1 MLYGLRP
8 DYSRVNDYVIET
20 LSHVGLTSCTYAA
33 GGRLRFA
40 SSSPVIKVKITL
52 GSCNPLGPMT
62 VIGAAG
68 CDVYIDGEFI
78 GAFGPSD
85 FGVAEYE
92 FSFKN
97 TGEQIQINLPI
108 AAQVLDT
115 KVECDDI
122 RPAKDYT
129 IKKPVVFY
137 GSSIT
142 NGIAASRPGN
152 TYPAI
157 LSRRLDCDYYNY
169 GMAGSC
175 RGEVRFAEY
184 ICENHDMSMLLIGYD
199 HNALNVEELE
209 ERHERFFKTVRKYHP
224 ELPVLILSKP
234 DLFNDHVNN
243 SLRRDVIYRTYSNA
257 QREGDKNVYFLDGA
271 WMYNKPI
278 PEMTA
283 DGLHPHDET
292 FVRFADILEPIIR
305 RLIVTE

>member
-8 DYSRVNDYVIET
+8 DYSRVNDYVIEM

-40 SSSPVIKVKITL
+40 SSSPEIKVKISL
-52 GSCNPLGPMT
+52 GSCVPLGPMT
-62 VIGAAG
+62 LSGVAG
-68 CDVYIDGEFI
+68 CDVYIDGEYE
-78 GAFGPSD
+78 GTYAPAD
-85 FGVAEYE
+85 FGITEYE

-97 TGEQIQINLPI
+97 TGEEIQINLPV
-108 AAQVLDT
+108 ASKVLDT

-122 RPAKDYT
+122 RKAKDYT

-142 NGIAASRPGN
+142 NGIAVTSPGN

-157 LSRRLDCDYYNY
+157 LSRRLDCDYYNF

-184 ICENHDMSMLLIGYD
+184 ISEIDMSMLLMGYD
-199 HNALNVEELE
+199 HNAMNVEELE
-209 ERHERFFKTVRKYHP
+209 ERHERFFKTVRKHHP
-224 ELPVLILSKP
+224 TLPILIASKP

-257 QREGDKNVYFLDGA
+257 QREGDENVYFLDGR
-271 WMYNKPI
+271 WMYDRPI
-278 PEMTA
+278 AHMTA
-283 DGLHPHDET
+283 DGLHPTDET

-305 RLIVTE
+305 RLINA

>member
-8 DYSRVNDYVIET
+8 DYSRVNDYVIEM

-40 SSSPVIKVKITL
+40 SGSPKIKVKITL
-52 GSCNPLGPMT
+52 GSCVPLGPMT
-62 VIGAAG
+62 LSGVAG
-68 CDVYIDGEFI
+68 CDVYIDGEYE
-78 GAFGPSD
+78 GTYAPSD
-85 FGVAEYE
+85 FGVTEYE
-92 FSFKN
+92 FTFKN
-97 TGEQIQINLPI
+97 TGEEIQINLPVASKVI
-108 AAQVLDT
+108 DT
-115 KVECDDI
+115 KIECDDI
-122 RPAKDYT
+122 RKARDYT

-142 NGIAASRPGN
+142 NGIAVTSPGN

-157 LSRRLDCDYYNY
+157 LSRRLDCDYYNF

-184 ICENHDMSMLLIGYD
+184 ISELDMSMLLIGYD

-224 ELPVLILSKP
+224 ALPILIMSKP

-257 QREGDKNVYFLDGA
+257 QREGDENVYFLDGR
-271 WMYNKPI
+271 WMYDKPI
-278 PEMTA
+278 PQMTA
-283 DGLHPHDET
+283 DGLHPTDET

-305 RLIVTE
+305 RLINA